1 MLRFFS
7 KYLTI
12 TGKEEIICYTK
23 ESAKGGPLYGSSAAD
38 FVIDI
43 V

>member
-1 MLRFFS
+1 MRFFS

-23 ESAKGGPLYGSSAAD
+23 ESAKGGPL
-38 FVIDI
+38 
-43 V
+43 